1 MLLSNAANS
10 AQAESVLAEYRS
22 NTQKSNA
29 TRQNMEAS
37 ARVIQDSFRAAAD
50 AIQSIAFSQQVDENE
65 ENNIQD
71 NTDIPPEIS
80 SASFSGDI
88 EF

>member
-1 MLLSNAANS
+1 
-10 AQAESVLAEYRS
+10 
-22 NTQKSNA
+22 
-29 TRQNMEAS
+29 MEAN

-65 ENNIQD
+65 DNNIPND
-71 NTDIPPEIS
+71 EEVPPEIS
-80 SASFSGDI
+80 SASFNGNI